1 MNQLQALLYLTQ
13 LTIVLPGQ
21 CPGLPV
27 SGTAYAGQMYI
38 TVCTPWTYIWFTRGT
53 TVWADVQYG
62 LHPLDIWFNRHTTVW
77 ADVHYSLYPLDIWFN
92 RGTTVWADVH
102 YGLNC
107 HVIFGPPE
115 IFCPP
120 GPNISGKLKYLV
132 WGDWLFQILLEIF
145 GPPLKYLFPPIS
157 NHWKWYL
164 DRLKS

>member
-1 MNQLQALLYLTQ
+1 M
-13 LTIVLPGQ
+13 
-21 CPGLPV
+21 PGLARVWNRLCWADVHYSLHPLD
-27 SGTAYAGQMYI
+27 
-38 TVCTPWTYIWFTRGT
+38 IWFTRGT

-132 WGDWLFQILLEIF
+132 WGD
-145 GPPLKYLFPPIS
+145 
-157 NHWKWYL
+157 
-164 DRLKS
+164 